1 MIPKWFCP
9 GIVALGALTISEFA
23 IWMDWERVNII
34 SLWVFGLFGL
44 LCIWLMYQEWKDDK
58 RREWEKR

>member
-9 GIVALGALTISEFA
+9 GIVALGALVISEIA